1 MKYTF
6 AALLLATTFA
16 TPVAAA
22 EIAANSKIDAVTV
35 YPQGAEVT
43 RVARVDI
50 VAGDHTLVL
59 DDLPGSIDPQSIR
72 VEGSAG
78 AAVRIG
84 SVDSRIVHVLD
95 DAARAGERKALEERI
110 EVLRDEAAGLDQ
122 LIRAAGVQRELIQDL
137 ARRPFTT
144 KRPPDTELQVD
155 SAELGN
161 LFDLVAG
168 RLQRLDEKVLAAR
181 IRTRKINQEI
191 AEAQTRLAE
200 LAPRQEMKAVVS
212 VHLSS
217 PAATS
222 GTFRVRYR
230 INGARWRPFYDA
242 RLSLPE
248 GGGEP
253 VLELV
258 RRAEIVQRTSEDWRD
273 VALTLSTSRP
283 LGATA
288 APQLPPLALGFGPVW
303 SEKLANKREAF
314 ADEPAM
320 TEGAGIRADAPEEA
334 RKEDDNMQVQQ
345 QQAETTVAG
354 FQALYKIPGRVSID
368 NRGTA
373 RKVEIS
379 ASQVE
384 ASLSAHAVPM
394 LDPNAYLT
402 ASFTLDGDTPLLPG
416 RVLVFRDNVY
426 MGAGSL
432 PLLSPGEEHAL
443 GFGADDRI
451 KVTRSEVHSE
461 TSESG
466 IISTDLV
473 QENSWLIEVENLH
486 AREMPVK
493 VFERMPFS
501 THEDITVTMLAGSTL
516 PSERDV
522 DNKRGVVA
530 WDLELDEGEKQAI
543 TFGYRVTSPKDKP
556 VRLGM
561 R

>member
-1 MKYTF
+1 MRYSF
-6 AALLLATTFA
+6 AALLLASTFA

-50 VAGDHTLVL
+50 AAGDHTLVL

-95 DAARAGERKALEERI
+95 DAARAGERKRLEARI
-110 EVLRDEAAGLDQ
+110 EDLRDEAAGLDQ
-122 LIRAAGVQRELIQDL
+122 RIAAAGQQRQLIEEL

-144 KRPPDTELQVD
+144 KRPADVELQLD

-168 RLQRLDEKVLAAR
+168 RLQRLDDAVLAAR

-191 AEAQTRLAE
+191 GELQARLAE
-200 LAPRQEMKAVVS
+200 LAPRQEVKAVVS

-217 PAATS
+217 PAETS
-222 GTFRVRYR
+222 GTFRIRYR
-230 INGARWRPFYDA
+230 INNASWRPFYDA
-242 RLSLPE
+242 RLSLADE
-248 GGGEP
+248 GGTP
-253 VLELV
+253 SVELV
-258 RRAEIVQRTSEDWRD
+258 RRAEIFQRTSEDWRD

-288 APQLPPLALGFGPVW
+288 APELPALALGFGPLW
-303 SEKLANKREAF
+303 SKSLAEKREAF
-314 ADEPAM
+314 SDELAA
-320 TEGAGIRADAPEEA
+320 TQGAGSSADAPEPSL
-334 RKEDDNMQVQQ
+334 KEDEAQVIEQD
-345 QQAETTVAG
+345 QAETIVAG
-354 FQALYKIPGRVSID
+354 FQALYKIAGRVSID

-373 RKVEIS
+373 RKVQI
-379 ASQVE
+379 AAGRVE
-384 ASLSAHAVPM
+384 AALSAHAVPM

-402 ASFTLDGDTPLLPG
+402 ARFTVDGETPLLPG

-426 MGAGSL
+426 MGAGRL
-432 PLLSPGEEHAL
+432 PLLSPGESHAL

-451 KVTRSEVHSE
+451 KVTRTEVHSE

-473 QENSWLIEVENLH
+473 QENSWVIEVENLH
-486 AREMPVK
+486 AREMPVRIY
-493 VFERMPFS
+493 ERMPFA
-501 THEDITVTMLAGSTL
+501 THEDITVTMLPGSTV

-522 DNKRGVVA
+522 DKKRGVMA
-530 WDLELDEGEKQAI
+530 WDLELDQGARQEI
-543 TFGYRVTSPKDKP
+543 TFGYRVTSPKGKP
-556 VRLGM
+556 VRVGM